1 MNSSSAPQ
9 VRFSW
14 NLPNILTLSRVALVP
29 VFIWV
34 LWPNTALGRWL
45 ALLIF
50 ALASITDRY
59 DGHLARKKNM
69 VTNFGKIADSF
80 ADKLLTGAAFI
91 MLSYLGD
98 LPWWVT
104 IVILVREWGITIM
117 RFAMVR
123 KEVMAAGAGGK
134 AKMVLQI
141 VGIGLLLVPWV
152 SILGERAG
160 SGMVLVSQ
168 GVIYLAAL
176 LTVIT
181 GIDYIIKAIRI
192 SRAQGSR
199 HSRPEDIGPED
210 IGPEDIGSEGAD
222 PEGR

>member
-1 MNSSSAPQ
+1 MN
-9 VRFSW
+9 FSW
-14 NLPNILTLSRVALVP
+14 NLPNILTISRVVLVP
-29 VFIWV
+29 VFIV
-34 LWPNTALGRWL
+34 MLLLPNETVGRWL
-45 ALLIF
+45 ALLVFVI
-50 ALASITDRY
+50 ASITDRY
-59 DGHLARKKNM
+59 DGLLARRRNM

-91 MLSYLGD
+91 MLSYLGS

-104 IVILVREWGITIM
+104 VIILAREWGITLM

-141 VGIGLLLVPWV
+141 VGICLLLVPWV
-152 SILGERAG
+152 WLLGERAG

-168 GVIYLAAL
+168 AVVYLAAL

-181 GIDYIIKAIRI
+181 GIDYVIKAVKI
-192 SRAQGSR
+192 SRAHKAGER
-199 HSRPEDIGPED
+199 DAR
-210 IGPEDIGSEGAD
+210 
-222 PEGR
+222 

>member
-1 MNSSSAPQ
+1 MLL
-9 VRFSW
+9 
-14 NLPNILTLSRVALVP
+14 LPNETV
-29 VFIWV
+29 
-34 LWPNTALGRWL
+34 GRWL
-45 ALLIF
+45 ALLVFVI
-50 ALASITDRY
+50 ASITDRY
-59 DGHLARKKNM
+59 DGHLARKHNQ

-117 RFAMVR
+117 RFGMV
-123 KEVMAAGAGGK
+123 KVEVMAAGPGGK

-141 VGIGLLLVPWV
+141 VGIVLLLVPWV
-152 SILGERAG
+152 SLLAEGAG
-160 SGMVLVSQ
+160 TGMVRVSI

-181 GIDYIIKAIRI
+181 GV
-192 SRAQGSR
+192 
-199 HSRPEDIGPED
+199 
-210 IGPEDIGSEGAD
+210 
-222 PEGR
+222 

>member
-1 MNSSSAPQ
+1 MNNAGEST
-9 VRFSW
+9 VNFSW
-14 NLPNILTLSRVALVP
+14 NLPNVLTLSRVVLVP
-29 VFIWV
+29 VFIVV
-34 LWPNTALGRWL
+34 LLLPNATLGRWL
-45 ALLIF
+45 ALAVFII
-50 ALASITDRY
+50 ASITDRY
-59 DGHLARKKNM
+59 DGVLARRHNK

-141 VGIGLLLVPWV
+141 VGITMLLVPWV
-152 SILGERAG
+152 SVLGERAG

-181 GIDYIIKAIRI
+181 GIDYVIKAVKI
-192 SRAQGSR
+192 SREHNR
-199 HSRPEDIGPED
+199 
-210 IGPEDIGSEGAD
+210 
-222 PEGR
+222 GRGTS

>member
-1 MNSSSAPQ
+1 MLIPGPPKGYAGWVDTSSSPT
-9 VRFSW
+9 VNFSW
-14 NLPNILTLSRVALVP
+14 NLPNILTISRVVLVP
-29 VFIWV
+29 VFIV
-34 LWPNTALGRWL
+34 MLLLPNETVGRWL
-45 ALLIF
+45 ALLVFVI
-50 ALASITDRY
+50 ASITDRY
-59 DGHLARKKNM
+59 DGLLARRRNM

-91 MLSYLGD
+91 MLSYLGS

-104 IVILVREWGITIM
+104 VIILAREWGITLM

-141 VGIGLLLVPWV
+141 VGICLLLVPWV
-152 SILGERAG
+152 SLLGERAG

-168 GVIYLAAL
+168 AVVYLAAL

-181 GIDYIIKAIRI
+181 GIDYVIKAVKI
-192 SRAQGSR
+192 SRAHKAGER
-199 HSRPEDIGPED
+199 DAR
-210 IGPEDIGSEGAD
+210 
-222 PEGR
+222 

>member
-1 MNSSSAPQ
+1 MNNAGEST
-9 VRFSW
+9 VNFSW
-14 NLPNILTLSRVALVP
+14 NLPNVLTLSRVVLVP
-29 VFIWV
+29 VFIVV
-34 LWPNTALGRWL
+34 LLLPNATLGRWL
-45 ALLIF
+45 ALAVFII
-50 ALASITDRY
+50 ASITDRY
-59 DGHLARKKNM
+59 DGVLARRHNK

-104 IVILVREWGITIM
+104 IVILAREWGITIM

-141 VGIGLLLVPWV
+141 VGITMLLVPWV
-152 SILGERAG
+152 SVLGERAG

-181 GIDYIIKAIRI
+181 GIDYVIKAVKI
-192 SRAQGSR
+192 SREHNR
-199 HSRPEDIGPED
+199 
-210 IGPEDIGSEGAD
+210 
-222 PEGR
+222 GRGTS

>member
-1 MNSSSAPQ
+1 VN
-9 VRFSW
+9 FSW
-14 NLPNILTLSRVALVP
+14 NLPNILTISRVVLVP
-29 VFIWV
+29 VFIV
-34 LWPNTALGRWL
+34 MLLLPNETVGRWL
-45 ALLIF
+45 ALLVFVI
-50 ALASITDRY
+50 ASITDRY
-59 DGHLARKKNM
+59 DGLLARRRNM

-91 MLSYLGD
+91 MLSYLGS

-104 IVILVREWGITIM
+104 VIILAREWGITLM

-141 VGIGLLLVPWV
+141 VGICLLLVPWV
-152 SILGERAG
+152 SLLGERAG

-168 GVIYLAAL
+168 AVVYLAAL

-181 GIDYIIKAIRI
+181 GIDYVIKAVKI
-192 SRAQGSR
+192 SRAHKAGER
-199 HSRPEDIGPED
+199 DAR
-210 IGPEDIGSEGAD
+210 
-222 PEGR
+222 

>member
-1 MNSSSAPQ
+1 MNNTGAST
-9 VRFSW
+9 VNFSW
-14 NLPNILTLSRVALVP
+14 NLPNILTLSRVVLVP
-29 VFIWV
+29 VFIVV
-34 LWPNTALGRWL
+34 LLLPNATLGRWL
-45 ALLIF
+45 ALAVFII
-50 ALASITDRY
+50 ASITDRY
-59 DGHLARKKNM
+59 DGVLARKHNK

-104 IVILVREWGITIM
+104 IVILAREWGITIM

-141 VGIGLLLVPWV
+141 VGITLLLVPWV
-152 SILGERAG
+152 SVLGERAG

-168 GVIYLAAL
+168 GVIYVAAL

-181 GIDYIIKAIRI
+181 GIDYVIKAVKI
-192 SRAQGSR
+192 SRKYTR
-199 HSRPEDIGPED
+199 D
-210 IGPEDIGSEGAD
+210 AD
-222 PEGR
+222 

>member
-1 MNSSSAPQ
+1 MN
-9 VRFSW
+9 FSW
-14 NLPNILTLSRVALVP
+14 NLPNILTISRVVLVP
-29 VFIWV
+29 VFIV
-34 LWPNTALGRWL
+34 MLLLPNETVGRWL
-45 ALLIF
+45 ALLVFVI
-50 ALASITDRY
+50 ASITDRY
-59 DGHLARKKNM
+59 DGLLARRRNM

-91 MLSYLGD
+91 MLSYLGS

-104 IVILVREWGITIM
+104 VIILAREWGITLM

-141 VGIGLLLVPWV
+141 VGICLLLVPWV
-152 SILGERAG
+152 SLLGERAG

-168 GVIYLAAL
+168 AVVYLAAL

-181 GIDYIIKAIRI
+181 GIDYVIKAVKI
-192 SRAQGSR
+192 SRAHKAGER
-199 HSRPEDIGPED
+199 DAR
-210 IGPEDIGSEGAD
+210 
-222 PEGR
+222 

>member
-1 MNSSSAPQ
+1 MRATLGAEVLVTRALGGYAGRVNNKGASALN
-9 VRFSW
+9 FTW
-14 NLPNILTLSRVALVP
+14 NLPNILTLTRVVLVP
-29 VFIWV
+29 VFV
-34 LWPNTALGRWL
+34 GLLFLPDETLGRWL
-45 ALLIF
+45 ALLVF
-50 ALASITDRY
+50 VLASITDRY
-59 DGHLARKKNM
+59 DGAIARKRDL

-104 IVILVREWGITIM
+104 IVILAREWGITLM

-141 VGIGLLLVPWV
+141 VGIVMLLVPWV
-152 SILGERAG
+152 ALLGQGPGE
-160 SGMVLVSQ
+160 GMVKVSL
-168 GVIYLAAL
+168 GVIYLAAF

-181 GIDYIIKAIRI
+181 GIDYVVKAVKIAR
-192 SRAQGSR
+192 RNDA
-199 HSRPEDIGPED
+199 
-210 IGPEDIGSEGAD
+210 
-222 PEGR
+222 

>member
-1 MNSSSAPQ
+1 MHAPRSGYAGWVDTSSPSK
-9 VRFSW
+9 VNFSW
-14 NLPNILTLSRVALVP
+14 NLPNILTLSRVVLVP

-34 LWPNTALGRWL
+34 LLLPDVTLGRWL
-45 ALLIF
+45 GLAVFGI
-50 ALASITDRY
+50 ASITDRY
-59 DGHLARKKNM
+59 DGHLARRKGQ

-104 IVILVREWGITIM
+104 IVILAREWGITIM

-141 VGIGLLLVPWV
+141 VGICLLLVPW
-152 SILGERAG
+152 IALLGEEAG
-160 SGMVLVSQ
+160 QGMVYVSQ

-181 GIDYIIKAIRI
+181 GIDYIVKAVKI
-192 SRAQGSR
+192 SRAHKVTS
-199 HSRPEDIGPED
+199 
-210 IGPEDIGSEGAD
+210 SEGH
-222 PEGR
+222 